1 MNKGILSQQ
10 ITDLESKLAEQLTAT
25 HSKELITYLSY

>member
-1 MNKGILSQQ
+1 MNKEILSQQ
-10 ITDLESKLAEQLTAT
+10 IADLEAKLAEQLTKT